1 MSMGIYLLLILLGLA
16 IGSFVSVITYRIPK
30 GEDFVLGRS
39 YCDSCKK
46 ELRWSDNIP
55 LLSFLL
61 YQGKSR
67 CCHKKISLRYPLIE
81 LSTVAGFVGLYL
93 AFGFSFLHSA
103 YYILLVLTLSIF
115 VIDVEN
121 QVIPDE
127 FTFTLILLGI
137 VLSKSTI
144 IYLFPA
150 FLLPLPLLLLYLIT
164 KGKGIGLGDV
174 KLAIPIGLFLGVE
187 KGLISLLLAFIIG
200 GFVSA
205 ILLLLRLAN
214 LKSKIAFGPFML
226 VSFWIVLIFG
236 INFY

>member
-30 GEDFVLGRS
+30 GEDFILGRS

-67 CCHKKISLRYPLIE
+67 CCDKKISPRYPLIE
-81 LSTVAGFVGLYL
+81 LSTVAGFFGLYL

-127 FTFTLILLGI
+127 LTFILIILGLI
-137 VLSKSTI
+137 LSKSLI
-144 IYLFPA
+144 VYLFPA

-205 ILLLLRLAN
+205 ILLLLRFAN

>member
-1 MSMGIYLLLILLGLA
+1 MGIYLLLILLGLA

-30 GEDFVLGRS
+30 GEDFILGRS

-67 CCHKKISLRYPLIE
+67 CCHKKISPRYPLIE

-93 AFGFSFLHSA
+93 AFGFSFLDSA
-103 YYILLVLTLSIF
+103 YYILVVLTLSIF

-127 FTFTLILLGI
+127 LTFILIILGLI
-137 VLSKSTI
+137 LSKSLI
-144 IYLFPA
+144 VYLFPA

-205 ILLLLRLAN
+205 ILLLLRFAN